1 PELPALQ
8 VALRLRTRTRSQ
20 ERLER
25 ADHRAEARVTRIAVG
40 EVVDRVVR
48 EDDVGLTESVLAHQA
63 RQQLL
68 PCDLRLLFG
77 GVAGDAD
84 LGHQLAQVARNPVE
98 IRCGCHE
105 QHARQVERHADVVVD
120 EHRAI
125 LPLERFLER
134 LDRVAVDLAEPD
146 LIHLLEVEERIAYS
160 DVAQRGNDLARLR
173 ADARPSRTD
182 DLRLA
187 ASAQLET
194 RERPTESF
202 RKRTHERALAHV
214 RRPDDARDR
223 SDEVAAQARDGELI
237 EQSLL

>member
-1 PELPALQ
+1 
-8 VALRLRTRTRSQ
+8 
-20 ERLER
+20 
-25 ADHRAEARVTRIAVG
+25 
-40 EVVDRVVR
+40 
-48 EDDVGLTESVLAHQA
+48 
-63 RQQLL
+63 
-68 PCDLRLLFG
+68 
-77 GVAGDAD
+77 
-84 LGHQLAQVARNPVE
+84 
-98 IRCGCHE
+98 
-105 QHARQVERHADVVVD
+105 QVERHADVVVD
-120 EHRAI
+120 EHRAV

-237 EQSLL
+237 EQSLLRLLEPEERVVECLLYACEVDLFGRRRCGRAPRKMHQPIDVRPDLARIGAGRRRAQPLDLRARLGGHTRGQIGRLDATQEVDHFTLDRINLAQLRLQHLDTTPQRL